1 MGINRQKVE
10 ALLKATHI
18 TEPPVNVHKI
28 ALLMDFRVMPWGGFS
43 DNFGGGVFVFEGAK
57 VIAVNENHPQN
68 KQRFSI
74 AHEIGHIAHGHNI
87 SDTDLKRFTDG
98 EFNYLNA
105 NHRQE
110 KEANMFAAELL
121 MPKKFLDKS
130 LPLAGLDYSK
140 LAMEYEVSEQAM
152 RVRLNTTGLARK
164 FGV

>member
-10 ALLKATHI
+10 GLLRAANIK
-18 TEPPVNVHKI
+18 EPPVNVHKI

-43 DNFGGGVFVFEGAK
+43 DDFGGGVFVYEGAK
-57 VIAVNENHPQN
+57 IIAVNDKHPSN
-68 KQRFSI
+68 RQRFNI
-74 AHEIGHIAHGHNI
+74 AHEIGHIANGHNI
-87 SDTDLKRFTDG
+87 SDTDLKRFSDG

-121 MPKKFLDKS
+121 MPKKFLDNS
-130 LPLAGLDYSK
+130 LPLSGLDYNR
-140 LAMEYEVSEQAM
+140 LALEYEVSEQAM